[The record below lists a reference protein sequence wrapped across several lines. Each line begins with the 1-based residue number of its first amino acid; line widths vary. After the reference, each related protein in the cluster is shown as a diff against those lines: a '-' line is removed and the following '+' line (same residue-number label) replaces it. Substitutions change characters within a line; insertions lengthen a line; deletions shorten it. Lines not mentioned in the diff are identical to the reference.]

1 MQCLSHLGV
10 RIHLI
15 RWATALCAFFLVF
28 CPKLRAQQLQQSYRQ
43 IELDRG
49 AALYS
54 SNCQEC
60 HADGTAVPGVNF
72 RTGQF
77 PAGSSDADLMNAIRN
92 GIPGTVMPPHDFS
105 PGDVVAVLAYIRALA
120 EDRSSPVKLG
130 DPVKGK
136 AIFEADGCYDCH
148 RVGERGSYSALNLS
162 DSGTLH
168 PPSYVRRAL
177 LDPDSSLA
185 AVPESRLVRA
195 VTKQGKV
202 VTGRR
207 LNEDTFTIQLVDS
220 GQNLISLDKSGLKS
234 LTIIDESPM
243 PSLKGKLSDK
253 QIDDLVA
260 YLATLKS
267 VPDATAAVSGTSL
280 GVVWGTSAPGLRAPT
295 TPVGASSPASG
306 IRLPNAAPRSNE
318 PTTLPPGRSQ

>member
-1 MQCLSHLGV
+1 MRCLSHLGV
-10 RIHLI
+10 RIHPI
-15 RWATALCAFFLVF
+15 RGAIALCAFSLVV

-49 AALYS
+49 AVLYS

-77 PAGSSDADLMNAIRN
+77 PAGSTDDDLMSAIRN

-105 PGDVVAVLAYIRALA
+105 PADVAALLAYVRSLAL
-120 EDRSSPVKLG
+120 DNSGPVKLG

-136 AIFEADGCYDCH
+136 ALFQSGGCYGCH
-148 RVGERGSYSALNLS
+148 RVGDRGSYVALNLS
-162 DSGTLH
+162 DAGAVH
-168 PPSYVRRAL
+168 APSYLQRVL

-185 AVPESRLVRA
+185 AAPESRLVRA

-207 LNEDTFTIQLVDS
+207 LNEDTFTIQLMDS
-220 GQNLISLDKSGLKS
+220 GQNLVSLDKSALKS
-234 LTIIDESPM
+234 LTIIDESSM
-243 PSLKGKLSDK
+243 PSLKGKLDDA

-260 YLATLKS
+260 YLTTLRS
-267 VPDATAAVSGTSL
+267 VPDATAAIPWRSL
-280 GVVWGTSAPGLRAPT
+280 GVVWGDSAPGLRLPT
-295 TPVGASSPASG
+295 TPAAASSPTGG
-306 IRLPNAAPRSNE
+306 IRFPKAAPQPSQ
-318 PTTLPPGRSQ
+318 PSPPAAGRQE